1 MNSTSTIF
9 IETACV
15 TGISPLGVAMAEYAG
30 YRADLTMHSSAHYSG
45 LLIFR
50 AVFSVTWR
58 YNIVVFTLW

>member
-1 MNSTSTIF
+1 MGLFFLLINPM
-9 IETACV
+9 
-15 TGISPLGVAMAEYAG
+15 TGYAG
-30 YRADLTMHSSAHYSG
+30 YRADLTMRSSAHHSG